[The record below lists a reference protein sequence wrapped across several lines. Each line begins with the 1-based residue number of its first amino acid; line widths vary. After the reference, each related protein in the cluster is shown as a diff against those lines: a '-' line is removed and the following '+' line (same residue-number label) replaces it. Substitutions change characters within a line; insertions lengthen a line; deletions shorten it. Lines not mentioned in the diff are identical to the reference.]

1 MSLKL
6 TIIVVSVEVHL
17 VMKFVALL
25 SFVAC
30 VAFMITTVAASAL
43 PSPSD
48 ILTGFKASDSDCIQS
63 RDNSQDIQLYNGS
76 HATIISNPSS
86 IQSGKCG

>member
-1 MSLKL
+1 
-6 TIIVVSVEVHL
+6 
-17 VMKFVALL
+17 MKFVALV

-30 VAFMITTVAASAL
+30 AAFMITAVAAVAVVAVIAL
-43 PSPSD
+43 SSPSG
-48 ILTGFKASDSDCIQS
+48 ILAGFKASDSDCIQS

-76 HATIISNPSS
+76 NATIISNPSN

>member
-1 MSLKL
+1 
-6 TIIVVSVEVHL
+6 
-17 VMKFVALL
+17 MKFVALA

-30 VAFMITTVAASAL
+30 AAFIITAVAAVAAL
-43 PSPSD
+43 ALSSPSG
-48 ILTGFKASDSDCIQS
+48 ILAGFKASDSDCIQS

-76 HATIISNPSS
+76 NATIISNPSN

>member
-1 MSLKL
+1 
-6 TIIVVSVEVHL
+6 
-17 VMKFVALL
+17 MKFVALA

-30 VAFMITTVAASAL
+30 AAFMITAVAAVSAVAL
-43 PSPSD
+43 PSPSG
-48 ILTGFKASDSDCIQS
+48 ILAGFKASDSDCIQS

-76 HATIISNPSS
+76 NATIISNPSN

>member
-1 MSLKL
+1 
-6 TIIVVSVEVHL
+6 
-17 VMKFVALL
+17 MKFVALA

-30 VAFMITTVAASAL
+30 AAFMITAVSAVALS
-43 PSPSD
+43 SPSG
-48 ILTGFKASDSDCIQS
+48 ILAGFKASDSDCIQS

-76 HATIISNPSS
+76 NATIISNPSN

>member
-6 TIIVVSVEVHL
+6 TIIVVSIEVHL
-17 VMKFVALL
+17 IMKFVALV

-30 VAFMITTVAASAL
+30 AFMITTVAALAL

-48 ILTGFKASDSDCIQS
+48 ILAGFKASDSDCIQS
-63 RDNSQDIQLYNGS
+63 RDNSQDIQLYNSS